1 MTKTVSVLAKEF
13 IDGFRKKVDL
23 SKLDT
28 IEVYDAQK
36 HDVSSDSLTGV
47 YSWGE
52 YEKENDIYGH
62 STEWKKDTHSITDV
76 MEEIKSQL
84 QNEYVGK
91 IEPIMV
97 DEKGVDGILLTLKR
111 IKYE

>member
-1 MTKTVSVLAKEF
+1 MTKTISVLAKEF

-36 HDVSSDSLTGV
+36 SDVSSDSLTGV
-47 YSWGE
+47 YGWGDDI
-52 YEKENDIYGH
+52 KEDDIYGY
-62 STEWKKDTHSITDV
+62 SIEWEKDKHSITDV
-76 MEEIKSQL
+76 MKEIKNQL

-91 IEPIMV
+91 IEPII
-97 DEKGVDGILLTLKR
+97 DGTLLVLKK
-111 IKYE
+111 IK

>member
-1 MTKTVSVLAKEF
+1 MTNIISVLAKEF

-28 IEVYDAQK
+28 IEVYDSQEY
-36 HDVSSDSLTGV
+36 DVSSDSLTGV
-47 YSWGE
+47 YGWGD
-52 YEKENDIYGH
+52 YEKENDIY
-62 STEWKKDTHSITDV
+62 SSSIEWKKDSHSVTDV

-84 QNEYVGK
+84 QNEYNGK
-91 IEPIMV
+91 IEPI
-97 DEKGVDGILLTLKR
+97 VDGILLALKR